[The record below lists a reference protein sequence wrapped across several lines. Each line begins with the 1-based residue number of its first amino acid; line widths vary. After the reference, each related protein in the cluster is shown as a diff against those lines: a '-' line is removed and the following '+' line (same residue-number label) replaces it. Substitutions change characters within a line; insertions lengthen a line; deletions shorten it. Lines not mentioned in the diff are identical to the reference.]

1 MLGECSTRFH
11 LEMLPLG
18 MPYLKDVPCMGL
30 VRKLNIL
37 NRCKKTVYSQ
47 MISLHLSSVILEL
60 CRSGE

>member
-1 MLGECSTRFH
+1 
-11 LEMLPLG
+11 
-18 MPYLKDVPCMGL
+18 
-30 VRKLNIL
+30 L